1 DGGPFRTDSALR
13 VARSKG
19 ADLVVSGYVTNLM
32 SGGGIATSTLA
43 LQLEAYDVSSGA
55 MVWSMAQAGAI
66 AKPQS
71 HDYVIFATQ
80 SKVSSDPIYALTTT
94 LAKDMG
100 KIMLDWSKEGDKKEE
115 AEKTP
120 SNS

>member
-1 DGGPFRTDSALR
+1 
-13 VARSKG
+13 
-19 ADLVVSGYVTNLM
+19 M